1 MSNRS
6 AAAAAGSRS
15 IGVPMPVID
24 KAAGRVVAV
33 IVLLIV
39 IAASLRGYLPGGERA
54 SQQEPPHSSASLA
67 YVVALLGISLVI
79 VGAAVI
85 ARLRDPRKVAASAG
99 LPEGR
104 FGGGMGRPSWRVLL
118 MGLGVLVAWLLMVWL
133 LTRLIGPRGVG
144 QPPGGTAPTTPP
156 PGTGTRPPADPRQV
170 GGDGDVVHYL
180 IASTVALLV
189 LIVVG
194 AVVAASRRRVG
205 VAPIVVPEP
214 VGPLTPATTSESLA
228 RAAEVGL
235 AEIGDRA
242 REPRE
247 AIIACYAAME
257 RELAYVPGA
266 VPQDFDTPTEVLARA
281 VENHALHV
289 DNAGELVNLFEEA
302 RFSPHVMSEA
312 HRESAVDVLQLVLAE
327 LRSTV

>member
-33 IVLLIV
+33 IVLLMV

-118 MGLGVLVAWLLMVWL
+118 MGFGVLVGWLLLVWL

-144 QPPGGTAPTTPP
+144 QPPGATAPTAPP
-156 PGTGTRPPADPRQV
+156 RGTGTRPPADPRQV
-170 GGDGDVVHYL
+170 GGDGDVVRYL

-194 AVVAASRRRVG
+194 AVVVASRRRVG
-205 VAPIVVPEP
+205 VAPIVAPEP

-257 RELAYVPGA
+257 RELAHVPGA

-289 DNAGELVNLFEEA
+289 DNAGKLVNLFEEA
-302 RFSPHVMSEA
+302 RFSPHVMNEA
-312 HRESAVDVLQLVLAE
+312 HRESAVGVLQLVLAE

>member
-1 MSNRS
+1 MFE
-6 AAAAAGSRS
+6 
-15 IGVPMPVID
+15 
-24 KAAGRVVAV
+24 KATGRVVAV
-33 IVLLIV
+33 IVLLILV
-39 IAASLRGYLPGGERA
+39 AASLRGYLPGVERP
-54 SQQEPPHSSASLA
+54 QRQPDTDNPTSLA
-67 YVVALLGISLVI
+67 LIVALLGVTLVI
-79 VGAAVI
+79 VAFALI
-85 ARLRDPRKVAASAG
+85 TRSRDPRTAAASAG

-104 FGGGMGRPSWRVLL
+104 FGGGIGRPSWRVLL
-118 MGLGVLVAWLLMVWL
+118 IGFGVLVAWLLMVWL

-156 PGTGTRPPADPRQV
+156 PGTGTRPPADPREV
-170 GGDGDVVHYL
+170 GGDRDVVGYL
-180 IASTVALLV
+180 MASTVIMLL
-189 LIVVG
+189 LIVAG
-194 AVVAASRRRVG
+194 MVVAFRRRPRSAKLQI
-205 VAPIVVPEP
+205 VAAEP
-214 VGPLTPATTSESLA
+214 VGPLTPTATSESLA

-257 RELAYVPGA
+257 RELAHVPGA

-289 DNAGELVNLFEEA
+289 DNAVELVNLFEEA

-312 HRESAVDVLQLVLAE
+312 HRESAVVVLQLVLAE
-327 LRSTV
+327 LRSVV